1 MFSSPQTKSDAT
13 KKTMLC
19 ENTGKMTTWD
29 VVDFNTQ
36 KFISLFNFQ
45 KLFRG
50 YRTRCLVYQI
60 SRETK
65 AAIIIQAIWRR
76 SLQSMVLTLT
86 RKAVVRIQATVR
98 GVQSR
103 KIFAQKRDNVI
114 KIQRFLKTRLAGKY
128 RRAFIRDV
136 VTCQVSFVL

>member
-1 MFSSPQTKSDAT
+1 
-13 KKTMLC
+13 MLC

-29 VVDFNTQ
+29 DVYFNFQ

-50 YRTRCLVYQI
+50 YRTRCLVYQK
-60 SRETK
+60 SKESK
-65 AAIIIQAIWRR
+65 AAIMIQAIWRR
-76 SLQSMVLTLT
+76 SLQCMVFTLT
-86 RKAVVRIQATVR
+86 RKAAVHIQAIVR

-103 KIFAQKRDNVI
+103 KLFAQKRDNVI
-114 KIQRFLKTRLAGKY
+114 KIQRFLKTRLAEKY
-128 RRAFIRDV
+128 RRVFIREV